1 MMKVIILTIAALCVA
16 WGYPR
21 GQTEP
26 GRPRPVPLL
35 ATPVTSTYSTEDNNS
50 PISPAITTASPEPSV
65 STETTTTPNSTPNPT
80 TNTTEHPRHSK
91 SELLYGN
98 FDIVKEQ
105 IEFKCHP
112 DYPFRITYIPKKS
125 ESENTPTVKYETLND
140 ELCVIDWK
148 TDYITKQNA
157 CITGRHP
164 LHLSEE
170 VKFDTIKEQLCF
182 KDFLK
187 FPFEL
192 TYYPK
197 FFDGGKNDAYVEYVI
212 KNKSGTIRK
221 LRRETLP
228 DLK

>member
-1 MMKVIILTIAALCVA
+1 MKIIILTIATLCVVCA
-16 WGYPR
+16 YPR

-26 GRPRPVPLL
+26 GRPRPMPKLSTPL
-35 ATPVTSTYSTEDNNS
+35 TSPTEDNS
-50 PISPAITTASPEPSV
+50 TPKSTDITPASLEPSV
-65 STETTTTPNSTPNPT
+65 STETTPIPNPTLNPT
-80 TNTTEHPRHSK
+80 TNTTEHPQHSK
-91 SELLYGN
+91 TELLYGN

-112 DYPFRITYIPKKS
+112 DYPFRITYTPKKS

-140 ELCVIDWK
+140 DLCVIDWK
-148 TDYITKQNA
+148 SDYITKQNA
-157 CITGRHP
+157 CITGTHP
-164 LHLSEE
+164 PHLSEE

-197 FFDGGKNDAYVEYVI
+197 FFHGGKNDAYVEYVI

-228 DLK
+228 DL